1 MSDNNKPIKRVDLF
15 FTEDE
20 FSLEREFAKEYLEN
34 DINTKILLYRVDRT
48 KTTIDDIYSEGA
60 KEDIRTQPPIE
71 LPVSL
76 VIEESQFK
84 SYNTNNTLNYKDIGN
99 LVFTVLIDF
108 LNEKEIDIKIG
119 DYVGYQIDDK
129 RFKFWTVVDN
139 DTTYQTNAKSIMGY
153 KPLYRKIICV
163 PTDVN
168 EFNG

>member
-1 MSDNNKPIKRVDLF
+1 MSNNKPIKRVDLF

-34 DINTKILLYRVDRT
+34 DINTKVFLYRVDRT
-48 KTTIDDIYSEGA
+48 KTTIDDIYSEGTYEEI
-60 KEDIRTQPPIE
+60 KTHSPVE

-76 VIEESQFK
+76 VVEESILK
-84 SYNTNNTLNYKDIGN
+84 SYNSNNTLNYKDIGN

-108 LNEKEIDIKIG
+108 LTEKDIDIKKG

-129 RFKFWTVVDN
+129 IFKFWTVVD
-139 DTTYQTNAKSIMGY
+139 DDKTYQTNAKSIMGY

-163 PTDVN
+163 TTDPN
-168 EFNG
+168 EFKG